1 MASLNETDLWE
12 AGIYQL
18 EEDDPVLGGPTGV
31 DNRAPRQ
38 LANRAL
44 YQRLRN
50 VTPWDATFTYPAN
63 VAYVSYAGTS
73 WKSVGESLNVAP
85 GTDAAKWVRWGFT
98 LAELNASLGDAVAT
112 HEAKPDPHS
121 QYATDADLT
130 AHANAANPH
139 GQYVRHDV
147 AQGLTVPQGAQARAN
162 ISAEAAGTAAAE
174 VQKNGA
180 RYGVDTGPANACAV
194 VYAPAVA
201 ALVDGMELWFQAGAS
216 NTGAATLNVNGI
228 GAKTLVGGAHAPLQG
243 GEIAAGGKCHVVWN
257 AALPAFVLLEC
268 TGAAWQVA
276 PGTKPSHAVQV
287 AQAAGVVGSV
297 RNLRA
302 TQTAAAATLTIT
314 ADEIVVQSALGSSRY
329 CIPGFNRTLDVSKGG
344 AGGMDV
350 GAAPASGWV
359 AYYALANPLTGA
371 NHVVGMN
378 ATAAVAPEV
387 YTGPNMP
394 AGYTHSALIGIWP
407 TTSGGLLAAARQV
420 DREMYFFQSIYSG
433 PGTNSVF
440 TALSIAG
447 AVPKNAV
454 RWKGNTAM
462 AASQAGGISTAVCAT
477 PLGQGTPGY
486 VAQQSYAGASVTVG
500 GTYPDCLI
508 STPQTT
514 YFATSNSVGTGTF
527 TINSYGFTF

>member
-1 MASLNETDLWE
+1 MANLNEADLWE

-112 HEAKPDPHS
+112 HEAKLDPHP

-130 AHANAANPH
+130 AHSNAANPH
-139 GQYVRHDV
+139 GQYVRHDA
-147 AQGLTVPQGAQARAN
+147 AQGLTVPQGAQARTN
-162 ISAEAAGTAAAE
+162 IGAEATGTAAAE
-174 VQKNGA
+174 VQKNAA

-194 VYAPAVA
+194 AYAPAIA
-201 ALVDGMELWFQAGAS
+201 ALVDGMELWFQAAVSNSGA
-216 NTGAATLNVNGI
+216 TTLNLNGV
-228 GAKTLVGGAHAPLQG
+228 GAKPLLGGAHAALQG
-243 GEIAAGGKCHVVWN
+243 GEIVAGGKCHVVWN
-257 AALPAFVLLEC
+257 AAISAFVLIDC
-268 TGAAWQVA
+268 TGAAVQVS
-276 PGTKPSHAVQV
+276 PGTKPTHAAQV

-302 TQTAAAATLTIT
+302 AQAVPSASLLIT
-314 ADEIVVQSALGSSRY
+314 ADEIVVQSALGGSRF
-329 CIPGFNRTLDVSKGG
+329 CIPNFNKTLNLATVG
-344 AGGMDV
+344 AGGMDA

-359 AYYALANPLTGA
+359 AFYAIANPATGA
-371 NHVVGMN
+371 NHVLGVN

-387 YTGPNMP
+387 YGGASMP
-394 AGYTHSALIGIWP
+394 AGYTHSALIGVWP
-407 TTSGGLLAAARQV
+407 TSAGGLFPVARQQ
-420 DREMYFFQSIYSG
+420 DREMYYWGGGVYSG
-433 PGTNSVF
+433 SGIGSMTS
-440 TALSIAG
+440 LSIANS
-447 AVPKNAV
+447 VPKNAI
-454 RWKGNTAM
+454 RWKGNAAM
-462 AASQAGGISTAVCAT
+462 SNSSAAGPLSLAVCPTAGGQA
-477 PLGQGTPGY
+477 TPGY
-486 VAQQSYAGASVTVG
+486 VAAQTWGGVGQTVG
-500 GTYPDCLI
+500 GTIPDCPI
-508 STPQTT
+508 FTPQITF
-514 YFATSNSVGTGTF
+514 FATGGAGAANFVINVYGYTF
-527 TINSYGFTF
+527 